1 MKPWWFVK
9 IFTKRDTQHIWQM
22 SLWMTTLKWVK
33 VAPGTI
39 TVDADFKKETTFLEI
54 IEHTFWCASNKNN
67 RSFVILLLSDD
78 NDKERFETELKAINI
93 IRRIQK
99 GVENKC
105 SNAFWSSS
113 LNYNSTI
120 QIFCQEWDFFNS
132 FVINRAFRIYIHNVL
147 FKFGL

>member
-1 MKPWWFVK
+1 MGFCASGIPRTPEMYPIWNQNETMVIRKNFHE
-9 IFTKRDTQHIWQM
+9 KRHRLLHIWQM

-105 SNAFWSSS
+105 NAFWF
-113 LNYNSTI
+113 LI
-120 QIFCQEWDFFNS
+120 KLQFNFS
-132 FVINRAFRIYIHNVL
+132 IHNL
-147 FKFGL
+147 